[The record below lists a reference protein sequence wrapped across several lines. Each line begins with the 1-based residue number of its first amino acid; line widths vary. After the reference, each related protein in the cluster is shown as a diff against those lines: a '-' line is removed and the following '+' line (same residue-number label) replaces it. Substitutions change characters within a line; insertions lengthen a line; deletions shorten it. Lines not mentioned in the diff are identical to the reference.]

1 MSGDNRDTG
10 RPLVLIVDDDR
21 QVRESLAEL
30 MVSVD
35 LETACFGST
44 RDLLDAPRTIR
55 PAAPSS
61 ASLIGRRRKVLRAG
75 QVDPSPIERPARP
88 RRPHP

>member
-61 ASLIGRRRKVLRAG
+61 ASPFPQCKRHPVS
-75 QVDPSPIERPARP
+75 DARSC
-88 RRPHP
+88 